1 MTIRHFRVFNE
12 VCKHMN
18 MTQASKI
25 LHVSQ
30 PSISKTIGE
39 LEDWYGVKLFERLD
53 KKIYLTEAG
62 KTIYHHSVYLV
73 DTYDKIDSEI
83 RHSASSDLIR
93 IGASVT
99 VGTSILSDII
109 SSFKV
114 LYPDIQYRVYIENTQ
129 CVQNLLLN
137 NDIDIALIEGH
148 IDNPVL
154 VTEQFMEADVVAVY
168 SRSHPFYDLEAIT
181 VHDLETADFIIREPG
196 SGTRIQ
202 FEKIM
207 NDLRIPWTPTWI
219 CHNTQA
225 IKNAV
230 EAGHGVGV
238 LSKLSVR
245 RRLKNGEFKAIP
257 FLNMKQD
264 FYIVYHKEKFMT
276 KMLLTFKKHII
287 DTFNRLELDLINPRN
302 N

>member
-53 KKIYLTEAG
+53 KKLYLTEAG
-62 KTIYHHSVYLV
+62 KTIYHHSIYLV

-83 RHSASSDLIR
+83 RHTATNDLIR

-109 SSFKV
+109 SSFKL

-129 CVQNLLLN
+129 RVQSLLLN
-137 NDIDIALIEGH
+137 NDIDIALIEGC

-154 VTEQFMEADVVAVY
+154 ITEQFMEADVVAVY
-168 SRSHPFYDLEAIT
+168 SQNHPFYQLDSIT
-181 VHDLETADFIIREPG
+181 VRDLETADFIIREPG

-202 FEKIM
+202 FEKVTKELGIQ
-207 NDLRIPWTPTWI
+207 WTPTWI

-230 EAGHGVGV
+230 AAGHGVGV

-245 RRLKNGEFKAIP
+245 KRLKSGEFKVIP
-257 FLNMKQD
+257 YLNMKQD
-264 FYIVYHKEKFMT
+264 FYIVYHKEKFMP

-287 DTFNRLELDLINPRN
+287 NSFNKLELDLINPAGR
-302 N
+302 